1 MHLTNLGKTRGYQ
14 RGNQRPSHRRA
25 VLAAAASTALL
36 VFAGVLPAQA
46 QQDYPSRPVRVVIG
60 FPPGQATDVLGRA
73 VALKLQEAFGQQFF
87 VDNKPGAAGIIGTQ
101 AALAA
106 LADGYTLLA
115 TSSGPM
121 AVNPGLYS
129 KLPYEPLRDF
139 TPVAGIAIVPLI
151 LLANNNFGVANVK
164 DLVALAKAKPGAI
177 NFASGGIGVTNH
189 LVMEMFSSTA
199 GLKMTHV
206 PYKGGPPALT
216 DLIAGQVSVMFETSV
231 AALPFIRQGRL
242 KPLAVST
249 ANRIAAAPEL
259 PTVAEQGYPGFTG
272 VPWIVLMAPAR
283 TPPAIVA
290 KLNAEVNRALAT
302 KEMRDSFV
310 AQGVETMLMSPEEL
324 GTFMKSEL
332 DKWTLAVKASGAKA
346 D

>member
-1 MHLTNLGKTRGYQ
+1 MANETANK
-14 RGNQRPSHRRA
+14 RRLA
-25 VLAAAASTALL
+25 LPLALAAALWCAP
-36 VFAGVLPAQA
+36 VLA
-46 QQDYPSRPVRVVIG
+46 QQDYPNRPVRVVIG

-73 VALKLQEAFGQQFF
+73 VAQKLQDALGQQFF

-106 LADGYTLLA
+106 PADGYTLLA

-129 KLPYEPLRDF
+129 KLPYEPLKDF

-151 LLANNNFGVANVK
+151 LVANNNFGAASVK
-164 DLVALAKAKPGAI
+164 DLVSLAKAKPGVI

-189 LVMEMFSSTA
+189 LVMEMFSSTS
-199 GLKMTHV
+199 GVKMTHV

-231 AALPFIRQGRL
+231 AVLPFIKQGRM
-242 KPLAVST
+242 KALAVST

-259 PTVAEQGYPGFTG
+259 PTVAEQGYPGFSG
-272 VPWIVLMAPAR
+272 VPWVVLMAPAR

-290 KLNAEVNRALAT
+290 RLNAEANRALAT
-302 KEMRDSFV
+302 REMRDSFV

-324 GTFMKSEL
+324 GAFMRSEL

>member
-1 MHLTNLGKTRGYQ
+1 MHFTKLGNERSSQRRGVIAATA
-14 RGNQRPSHRRA
+14 SA
-25 VLAAAASTALL
+25 ALLALAASLS
-36 VFAGVLPAQA
+36 AQA

-73 VALKLQEAFGQQFF
+73 VALKLQDALGQQFF

-106 LADGYTLLA
+106 PADGYTLLA

-129 KLPYEPLRDF
+129 KLPYEPLKDF

-151 LLANNNFGVANVK
+151 LVANNSFGVSNVK

-189 LVMEMFSSTA
+189 LVMEMFSGVA
-199 GLKMTHV
+199 GVKMTHV

-231 AALPFIRQGRL
+231 AVLPFIKQGRM
-242 KPLAVST
+242 KALAVST
-249 ANRIAAAPEL
+249 AARIAAAPDL
-259 PTVAEQGYPGFTG
+259 PTVAEQGYPGFSG
-272 VPWIVLMAPAR
+272 VPWVVLMAPAR

-290 KLNAEVNRALAT
+290 KLNAEANRALAT

-324 GTFMKSEL
+324 GAFMKAEL